1 MKGIT
6 RSVLMLPLLLC
17 ACGHKVDVTQV
28 QPLAPPIE
36 DAPPPKNDA
45 ATAANLTAPDV
56 KTFPAPPP
64 PKVVAGPKETPKKPK
79 KKPVTKA
86 PAAQPPVTPP
96 AQASQGSQ
104 VAEAAPSEI
113 PAIGTLT
120 TGGEPDAQHKA
131 ASDAIADVEKRLSAI
146 NRKLSDPDEKTAADI
161 REYLKQA
168 TAALNGGDVDGANNL
183 CQKAKVLLGELT
195 GQ

>member
-1 MKGIT
+1 
-6 RSVLMLPLLLC
+6 MLPLLLC
-17 ACGHKVDVTQV
+17 ACGHKALVTQV

-36 DAPPPKNDA
+36 DTPPPKNDA

-64 PKVVAGPKETPKKPK
+64 PKVVASPKETPKKPK
-79 KKPVTKA
+79 KKPSVKT
-86 PAAQPPVTPP
+86 PSAQPPANPP
-96 AQASQGSQ
+96 ASNSQ
-104 VAEAAPSEI
+104 VAEATPPAQI

-131 ASDAIADVEKRLSAI
+131 ASDAIVEVEKKLSGI
-146 NRKLSDPDEKTAADI
+146 NRKLTDPEEKTAADI

-168 TAALNGGDVDGANNL
+168 TEALNGGDVDGANNL
-183 CQKAKVLLGELT
+183 IMKAKVLLSELGPT
-195 GQ
+195 S